1 MRRIL
6 VIDDNPAFHE
16 EIRAVLCQSD
26 LPSEYMRGL
35 TSDLFDND
43 PAIEQIQVTNSV
55 EAALSGEEGLE
66 KIRLSMQQQQPFMMA
81 FVEMRMQHGWSG
93 LETLQQIW
101 RLSPDMQVVLCTA
114 DVHFPWAEIQTSLP
128 QSKHSLILKKPF
140 DTVEVR
146 QLVEAMANR
155 WRRIRS
161 RLDVH
166 DKAYQSHFEYLTG
179 LPNRGMLLANL
190 EQELATCEQN
200 GRCSALMLIDLND
213 FKKFNEIFGQAR
225 GNLLLQEVANLLPGW
240 IRPQDMAAH
249 LGADIFAVVLHQFES
264 SVQDA
269 APSATQRAQTIL
281 QLLTARTMWANVSCS
296 ISASIGVTLFGD
308 QIMRSDDV
316 LNQCEFALREA
327 KAAGNKTVRMFD
339 PNLQAAM
346 AENVWLCNVL
356 RGAVENQELELHYQG
371 QLNQQHQLIGCEA
384 LLRWDCPGRGPIPPA
399 VFIPLAEQTGLII
412 EIGNWVLEMACRTL
426 AQWAKQ
432 PHMAQLIMAINISA
446 AQIQMADFVE
456 LVMAALA
463 RHGVPPERLYLELT
477 ESQLVSDLGNITD
490 KMQRLKAHGIRIAL
504 DDFGTGFS
512 SLTYLKHLPFNQIK
526 MDRSFVA
533 EVLTDKSAAI
543 IARSIIALTQSLGLS
558 VVAEGVETKAQL
570 DFLTDN
576 GCDEF
581 QGYLFCKPV
590 PETRFND
597 FVKSWKPENALSA

>member
-6 VIDDNPAFHE
+6 VIDDDPEFHE
-16 EIRAVLCQSD
+16 EIRAVLCRSE
-26 LPSEYMRGL
+26 LPPPHLRGF
-35 TSDLFDND
+35 TNDLFGND
-43 PAIEQIQVTNSV
+43 PAIEQIQVTTIV
-55 EAALSGEEGLE
+55 DTALSGEDGAE
-66 KIRLSMQQQQPFMMA
+66 KIRLSMERQQPYMMT
-81 FVEMRMQHGWSG
+81 FVEMRMQHGLDG

-114 DVHFPWAEIQTSLP
+114 DPNFPWAGIQASLP
-128 QSKHSLILKKPF
+128 QSKHALILKKPI
-140 DTVEVR
+140 DMVEVQ

-155 WRRIRS
+155 WRRIQR
-161 RLDVH
+161 RVDVH
-166 DKAYQSHFEYLTG
+166 DKAYQTHFEYLTG

-190 EQELATCEQN
+190 EQDLDDCEQT

-240 IRPQDMAAH
+240 IRPQDMVAH

-264 SVQDA
+264 SIQEA
-269 APSATQRAQTIL
+269 GTSATQRAKTIL
-281 QLLTARTMWANVSCS
+281 KLLTARTMWANVSCS
-296 ISASIGVTLFGD
+296 ISASIGLTLFGD
-308 QIMRSDDV
+308 QAMRPDDV
-316 LNQCEFALREA
+316 LMQCEFALREA
-327 KAAGNKTVRMFD
+327 KEVGNKTVRMFD
-339 PNLQAAM
+339 PNHQAAM

-356 RGAVENQELELHYQG
+356 RGAVEHHELELHYQG

-399 VFIPLAEQTGLII
+399 VFIPLAEQTGLIV

-446 AQIQMADFVE
+446 EQIQMPDFVE
-456 LVMAALA
+456 LVLAALA
-463 RHGVPPERLYLELT
+463 RHGVAPERLYLELT
-477 ESQLVSDLGNITD
+477 ESQLVSDLANITD

-504 DDFGTGFS
+504 DDFGTGYS

-526 MDRSFVA
+526 IDRSFVA

-590 PETRFND
+590 PETHFND
-597 FVKSWKPENALSA
+597 FVMTWKPENALAA